1 MIRIG
6 FRRHCAFWYKDIR
19 KAEEV
24 FNWLINESYNKN
36 QIVRYMRGRNKWIIE
51 YENGDII
58 RFIPAITSIRGQ
70 KFDESYLIDLDFV
83 YDYDFIYQIIIPC
96 SIYGEVYIW
105 LDGGE
110 RRNIL
115 YDTIKVLRANL
126 EEKINEN

>member
-1 MIRIG
+1 M
-6 FRRHCAFWYKDIR
+6 RRR
-19 KAEEV
+19 
-24 FNWLINESYNKN
+24 NE
-36 QIVRYMRGRNKWIIE
+36 WIIE

-58 RFIPAITSIRGQ
+58 RFIPVTTTTSMRGQ

-96 SIYGEVYIW
+96 NIYGEVYIW
-105 LDGGE
+105 LGGGR

-115 YDTIKVLRANL
+115 YDSLRVDL

>member
-6 FRRHCAFWYKDIR
+6 FRRNCAFWYKDIK

-24 FNWLINESYNKN
+24 FNWLINENHNKN
-36 QIVRYMRGRNKWIIE
+36 QIVRYMRGRNEWIIE

-105 LDGGE
+105 LDGGR

-115 YDTIKVLRANL
+115 YDTIKALRADL

>member
-6 FRRHCAFWYKDIR
+6 FRRRCAFWYKDIQ

-36 QIVRYMRGRNKWIIE
+36 QI
-51 YENGDII
+51 
-58 RFIPAITSIRGQ
+58 
-70 KFDESYLIDLDFV
+70 
-83 YDYDFIYQIIIPC
+83 IIPC

-105 LDGGE
+105 LGGGR

-115 YDTIKVLRANL
+115 YDIIKV
-126 EEKINEN
+126 

>member
-6 FRRHCAFWYKDIR
+6 FRRRCAFWYKDIQ

-36 QIVRYMRGRNKWIIE
+36 QIIKHRRGSSEWIIE

-58 RFIPAITSIRGQ
+58 RFIPVTTSMRGQ

-83 YDYDFIYQIIIPC
+83 YDYDFIHQIIIPC
-96 SIYGEVYIW
+96 SIYVEVYIW
-105 LDGGE
+105 LDGGR

-115 YDTIKVLRANL
+115 YDTIKALRADL
-126 EEKINEN
+126 EEKRNEN

>member
-6 FRRHCAFWYKDIR
+6 FRRNCAFWYKDIQ

-36 QIVRYMRGRNKWIIE
+36 QIIKYRRGNEWIIE

-58 RFIPAITSIRGQ
+58 RFIPINTFMRGQ
-70 KFDESYLIDLDFV
+70 KFDESYLIDL
-83 YDYDFIYQIIIPC
+83 
-96 SIYGEVYIW
+96 
-105 LDGGE
+105 
-110 RRNIL
+110 
-115 YDTIKVLRANL
+115 

>member
-6 FRRHCAFWYKDIR
+6 FRRHCAFWYKDIQ

-36 QIVRYMRGRNKWIIE
+36 QIVKYMRGRNEWIIE

-58 RFIPAITSIRGQ
+58 RFIPATSMRGQ

-83 YDYDFIYQIIIPC
+83 YDYDFIHQIIIPC

-105 LDGGE
+105 LGGGR

-115 YDTIKVLRANL
+115 YDIIKVDL

>member
-6 FRRHCAFWYKDIR
+6 FRRHCAFWYKDIK

-24 FNWLINESYNKN
+24 FNWLLNESYNKN
-36 QIVRYMRGRNKWIIE
+36 QIINYRRGRNEWIIE

-58 RFIPAITSIRGQ
+58 RFIPINIFMRGQ
-70 KFDESYLIDLDFV
+70 KFDESYLIDLDSV
-83 YDYDFIYQIIIPC
+83 YDYDFIHQIIIPC

-105 LDGGE
+105 LGGG
-110 RRNIL
+110 RRKNIL
-115 YDTIKVLRANL
+115 YDTIKVLRADL